1 MATQILPYEP
11 SPSEKRKQWIAE
23 NVFGSMDDR
32 YRANRLSQGIVDTID
47 MIPGYGDIE
56 GIREGYHLA
65 TEGGSPYIGT
75 GIAAL
80 GALPF
85 VPGSVTRQGT
95 DFLREQAAKLRVT
108 PTQYTVEKTDPLS
121 AAVAEDI
128 ERTIYSD
135 RDGTEVPPAFESM
148 ASEPPQIPTGGSNPQ
163 SWYNRTRAELATE
176 GRPFTIE
183 TMAERSIVNNKDYQ
197 NPYKK
202 YNVQG
207 LIQSTL
213 QSVDAPARAN
223 LERQFDEWIPQ
234 EMKEGKATLQEVLD
248 EIGRNKPKIHQQ
260 VDARPNT
267 QLAQEEIEDGIRTN
281 TTPFVEQMFESP
293 DRFLGA
299 ASYSRYMPSIPTD
312 GPALTSIDAARFL
325 MPLKYTE
332 KNLSVHSPKYG
343 RLFEDPG
350 HQEVGSGASPT
361 DFKNTTNRIFTTRSG
376 VYEIEGQRVLIPAE
390 GQSGIYKMTK
400 DEDTVRRRMD
410 AQIDPDDEADPVNI
424 DEIRNRVLYN
434 DLTVTE
440 PHALSTDF
448 LVDVQPRLKEQFT
461 LEDWKREV
469 EDFRERSIDQQIQTL
484 YNRNLTPAGTTG
496 ASKQEI
502 LAANKKVL
510 RERMNQYDDALN
522 KLEYENGEA
531 IHAAE
536 VAYNTEVASMEGSSL
551 PLQGARERYERELRN
566 INDDF
571 NADKEALDDQ
581 YANEREATTDLR
593 LVQADIA
600 NIASNELH
608 AMLNP
613 LPSSPD
619 KPTPLLKDWFPMHMK
634 MSMNDAA
641 VDPRIDAVRFPI
653 NDYAMQKQMGH
664 DTSPARLRMFSN
676 EFDDM
681 PDPDNPD
688 VVGQTINTVPRE
700 NAQKLGEIYEKETK
714 DGIKRIEAE
723 YGIKLNGTVV
733 EDDNLNQFLEIQ
745 MTPEIREAFQK
756 VLMNKGG
763 EVNNRPMMPLQYF
776 DKGGQSKDLLDRGVE
791 AYEESPI
798 IAQIIAGETP
808 AGFAADVASAAKY
821 GRDAV
826 RSVVAGQYGDA
837 LAPSIMSALSIVGL
851 IPGIGALGTLGK
863 KSAGQYL
870 GKVRG
875 RGDYGVQDTGHHA
888 YRGFKLDPNIQ
899 GETAQYQDL
908 ARRIKEAEAQVPGG
922 IENPQRSITIPD
934 PRSQGAQLSQ
944 SQGVSGGG
952 RYIQGGPH
960 PDDVYIQGADGSVM
974 LVNETTGTSRKI
986 AIDGIPEGAPIRQ
999 PGGRMQ
1005 IKDSTMPGGSRPLG
1019 GYAHGGA
1026 VNRPLMNLRY

>member
-85 VPGSVTRQGT
+85 VPGSVTRKGT

-108 PTQYTVEKTDPLS
+108 PTQYTVEKTDPYT
-121 AAVAEDI
+121 AAVANDL
-128 ERTIYSD
+128 ERNYFEGYSE
-135 RDGTEVPPAFESM
+135 GIPP
-148 ASEPPQIPTGGSNPQ
+148 SEE
-163 SWYNRTRAELATE
+163 AHKAALATE

-213 QSVDAPARAN
+213 QSVDAPARGN

-234 EMKEGKATLQEVLD
+234 EMREGKATLQEVLD
-248 EIGRNKPKIHQQ
+248 EIGRNKPRIHQQ
-260 VDARPNT
+260 VDARPT
-267 QLAQEEIEDGIRTN
+267 TELALEEAEDSIQSGV
-281 TTPFVEQMFESP
+281 TPFVDPSLRRESL
-293 DRFLGA
+293 DDQFLEA
-299 ASYSRYMPSIPTD
+299 ASYSRFMPAIPTD
-312 GPALTSIDAARFL
+312 GPAFSSIDAARTL

-343 RLFEDPG
+343 KLFEDPG
-350 HQEVGSGASPT
+350 HQEVGSAARPT

-376 VYEIEGQRVLIPAE
+376 VYEIGGQRVLIPAE
-390 GQSGIYKMTK
+390 GQSGIYRMTK
-400 DEDTVRRRMD
+400 DEDTARRRMD
-410 AQIDPDDEADPVNI
+410 AQMDPEDILEADPVNI
-424 DEIRNRVLYN
+424 GEIRNRVLYN

-448 LVDVQPRLKEQFT
+448 LADVQPRLKEQFT
-461 LEDWKREV
+461 LDDWKREV

-496 ASKQEI
+496 ESKQEI

-522 KLEYENGEA
+522 RLEYENGEA
-531 IHAAE
+531 VHAAE
-536 VAYNTEVASMEGSSL
+536 VSYNTGHRS
-551 PLQGARERYERELRN
+551 RERYEKELRG

-571 NADKEALDDQ
+571 NADKEALDEQ

-613 LPSSPD
+613 LPSTPD

-664 DTSPARLRMFSN
+664 ETSPARLRMFSN

-688 VVGQTINTVPRE
+688 IVGQTVNTVPRE
-700 NAQKLGEIYEKETK
+700 NAQKLGKIYEQETK

-756 VLMNKGG
+756 VLMNRGG
-763 EVNNRPMMPLQYF
+763 EATKP
-776 DKGGQSKDLLDRGVE
+776 
-791 AYEESPI
+791 
-798 IAQIIAGETP
+798 
-808 AGFAADVASAAKY
+808 
-821 GRDAV
+821 
-826 RSVVAGQYGDA
+826 
-837 LAPSIMSALSIVGL
+837 
-851 IPGIGALGTLGK
+851 
-863 KSAGQYL
+863 
-870 GKVRG
+870 
-875 RGDYGVQDTGHHA
+875 
-888 YRGFKLDPNIQ
+888 
-899 GETAQYQDL
+899 
-908 ARRIKEAEAQVPGG
+908 
-922 IENPQRSITIPD
+922 
-934 PRSQGAQLSQ
+934 
-944 SQGVSGGG
+944 
-952 RYIQGGPH
+952 
-960 PDDVYIQGADGSVM
+960 
-974 LVNETTGTSRKI
+974 
-986 AIDGIPEGAPIRQ
+986 
-999 PGGRMQ
+999 
-1005 IKDSTMPGGSRPLG
+1005 
-1019 GYAHGGA
+1019 
-1026 VNRPLMNLRY
+1026 PLMNLKY

>member
-23 NVFGSMDDR
+23 NVFGSMDNR

-80 GALPF
+80 GALPL

-108 PTQYTVEKTDPLS
+108 PTQYTVEKTDPQT
-121 AAVAEDI
+121 AAVAEDL

-148 ASEPPQIPTGGSNPQ
+148 ASESPQIPTGGSNPQ
-163 SWYNRTRAELATE
+163 AWYNRTRAELATE

-234 EMKEGKATLQEVLD
+234 EMREGKATLQEVLD
-248 EIGRNKPKIHQQ
+248 EIGRNKPRIHQQ

-267 QLAQEEIEDGIRTN
+267 QLAQEEIDDGVQTN
-281 TTPFVEQMFESP
+281 TTPFVDQMYVSP
-293 DRFLGA
+293 DRFLEA
-299 ASYSRYMPSIPTD
+299 ASYSRFMPAIPTD
-312 GPALTSIDAARFL
+312 APAFSSIDAARTL

-343 RLFEDPG
+343 KLFEDPG
-350 HQEVGSGASPT
+350 HQEVGSAARPT
-361 DFKNTTNRIFTTRSG
+361 DFKNTTNRIFTSRSG
-376 VYEIEGQRVLIPAE
+376 VYEIGGQRVLIPAE

-400 DEDTVRRRMD
+400 DEDIARRRMD

-424 DEIRNRVLYN
+424 GEIRNRVLYN

-440 PHALSTDF
+440 PHALSTEF
-448 LVDVQPRLKEQFT
+448 LADIQPRLKEQFT
-461 LEDWKREV
+461 LDDWKREV
-469 EDFRERSIDQQIQTL
+469 EDFRERSIDGQIETL

-496 ASKQEI
+496 ESKQEI

-551 PLQGARERYERELRN
+551 PLQGARERYERELRG

-581 YANEREATTDLR
+581 YANEREATIDLR
-593 LVQADIA
+593 LVQADMA
-600 NIASNELH
+600 NLASNELH

-613 LPSSPD
+613 LPSTPD

-664 DTSPARLRMFSN
+664 ETSPARLRMFSN

-688 VVGQTINTVPRE
+688 IVGQTVNTVPRE
-700 NAQKLGEIYEKETK
+700 NAQKLGKIYEKETK
-714 DGIKRIEAE
+714 DGINRIEAE

-763 EVNNRPMMPLQYF
+763 EVSNRPMMPLQYF
-776 DKGGQSKDLLDRGVE
+776 NKGGQSKDALDRGVE
-791 AYEESPI
+791 AYEEAPI

-875 RGDYGVQDTGHHA
+875 SGDYGVQDTGHHA
-888 YRGFKLDPNIQ
+888 YRGIKLDPNIQ
-899 GETAQYQDL
+899 GETAQYQDI
-908 ARRIKEAEAQVPGG
+908 ARQVKEAEAQVPGG
-922 IENPQRSITIPD
+922 IENPQRSVTIPD
-934 PRSQGAQLSQ
+934 PRSEGAQLSQ
-944 SQGVSGGG
+944 SQGISGGG
-952 RYIQGGPH
+952 RYIQAAPH

-974 LVNETTGTSRKI
+974 LVNETTGTSRSI
-986 AIDGIPEGAPIRQ
+986 GIDGIPEGAPIRQ

-1019 GYAHGGA
+1019 GYARGGP

>member
-23 NVFGSMDDR
+23 NVFGYMDDR

-85 VPGSVTRQGT
+85 VPGSVTRKGT

-108 PTQYTVEKTDPLS
+108 PTQYTIEDTSPRG
-121 AAVAEDI
+121 AAYNYEAREDAYEQGFPEEYWDQVDI
-128 ERTIYSD
+128 
-135 RDGTEVPPAFESM
+135 
-148 ASEPPQIPTGGSNPQ
+148 TGQ
-163 SWYNRTRAELATE
+163 
-176 GRPFTIE
+176 PFTIE
-183 TMAERSIVNNKDYQ
+183 TMAERSILNNKQFQ

-202 YNVQG
+202 YNVRG

-213 QSVDAPARAN
+213 DSVPGAARAN
-223 LERQFDEWIPQ
+223 LERQFNEWIPEQ
-234 EMKEGKATLQEVLD
+234 MKEGKATLQEVLD

-260 VDARPNT
+260 VDSRPSM
-267 QLAQEEIEDGIRTN
+267 QVASEEVDDGLRTDIWGQDQN
-281 TTPFVEQMFESP
+281 ALDTSRGTT
-293 DRFLGA
+293 
-299 ASYSRYMPSIPTD
+299 YMPMIPTD
-312 GPALTSIDAARFL
+312 ENPRSISEAARTL
-325 MPLKYTE
+325 PLLRYTE
-332 KNLSVHSPKYG
+332 KNVSVSPEK
-343 RLFEDPG
+343 FEFVLPDGG
-350 HQEVGSGASPT
+350 HPEVGAGVRSL
-361 DFKNTTNRIFTTRSG
+361 DIRNTPRDSNAVNRVFHTRSG
-376 VYEIEGQRVLIPAE
+376 VYQVKAPLGSGTNPNEPGKRVLIPAE
-390 GQSGIYKMTK
+390 GQSGMYGMLGPERK
-400 DEDTVRRRMD
+400 DEVLQKISAGDNAENLQETLGFTVRGNDIAYRLGTTRPEDTYFDFGMDFSGSGTQRSASGHYSSMDADAGEYLDQVVEPNLKPGYTVDDWKKEVQNYRDYIETQNNQINNMFGFNTKEYNQELGRELTSEEVYQRAVKRMD
-410 AQIDPDDEADPVNI
+410 YDYDKVNRKRSRIMDQLAADLEGGFI
-424 DEIRNRVLYN
+424 TDQQYN
-434 DLTVTE
+434 DGISE
-440 PHALSTDF
+440 AHALFD
-448 LVDVQPRLKEQFT
+448 P
-461 LEDWKREV
+461 
-469 EDFRERSIDQQIQTL
+469 ID
-484 YNRNLTPAGTTG
+484 
-496 ASKQEI
+496 KQHSRTA
-502 LAANKKVL
+502 LAL
-510 RERMNQYDDALN
+510 RERNTMKQAAIQAFSPNLQAMVVKQDTGDA
-522 KLEYENGEA
+522 KLHMFE
-531 IHAAE
+531 
-536 VAYNTEVASMEGSSL
+536 
-551 PLQGARERYERELRN
+551 
-566 INDDF
+566 
-571 NADKEALDDQ
+571 
-581 YANEREATTDLR
+581 
-593 LVQADIA
+593 
-600 NIASNELH
+600 
-608 AMLNP
+608 
-613 LPSSPD
+613 
-619 KPTPLLKDWFPMHMK
+619 DWFPMHMK

-641 VDPRIDAVRFPI
+641 VDPRIDAVWFPI
-653 NDYAMQKQMGH
+653 NDYALQRQTGMDQGTAPARMQQFSHELG
-664 DTSPARLRMFSN
+664 DDDARLRLSPGKTSARRGRQY
-676 EFDDM
+676 D
-681 PDPDNPD
+681 
-688 VVGQTINTVPRE
+688 
-700 NAQKLGEIYEKETK
+700 QKTRQ
-714 DGIKRIEAE
+714 GIKRIEAE
-723 YGIKLNGTVV
+723 YGIKLNAKQIT
-733 EDDNLNQFLEIQ
+733 DDNRNKFLEIQ

-776 DKGGQSKDLLDRGVE
+776 DRGGQSKDLLDRGVE
-791 AYEESPI
+791 AYEEAPI

-863 KSAGQYL
+863 KSVGQYL